1 MSKASVQDTIKA
13 INEACKS
20 KGGAFAQYS
29 CKSVS
34 WDDAQRGTVGGN
46 LSCWG
51 SNITD
56 TRLYEKSGQQLFT
69 VRPDNWDEKLGRVS
83 TGDVALLVG
92 NEARRGTELRPMT
105 LRNYLKTIGQHAS
118 YAGLKEGQ
126 SLHEDMLDQQVS
138 IRFQTTFLPVE
149 EDGSNR
155 ETLEFA
161 PEAYN
166 YNTQDD
172 ADPRNLVLLCTTQ
185 GTAVQ
190 QDGKGAKKLY
200 HHAVD
205 EEGLVHRYWLEA
217 EASNHK
223 VGGAQKES
231 AEEKAD
237 ALARGKATASVIGVK
252 AMGTRFNV
260 LMTIQCPLKQKPK
273 PQHRD
278 KPMMKM
284 STHKKT
290 KGLQMECSSSD
301 EGSWGSEDDIYTW
314 ATNSACELQCGGS
327 LFFCG
332 GAIESHCADLMM
344 DMCSAA
350 PPSVGAAPTRRS
362 RSLRSAVAERAAPRK
377 GKATA
382 ARVSRGSEVD
392 IWKGLTVQGPQRN
405 EAEHITVTVVIYN
418 TVAGGVPSEGD
429 VAAAV
434 TDMEALYRQCEWSGR
449 LADEGA
455 DFMKA
460 ELTVADAA
468 KIGNKIATQPYKPPS
483 QGVVG
488 CDMFPVDEEE
498 EEEEE
503 PAVHS
508 NVICDVSEKK
518 IVGVRY
524 HKKGEDYD
532 LCEAEFRKLCA
543 AEQVLY
549 EMICRP
555 GAEPVDLLMTMSA

>member
-1 MSKASVQDTIKA
+1 M
-13 INEACKS
+13 
-20 KGGAFAQYS
+20 G
-29 CKSVS
+29 
-34 WDDAQRGTVGGN
+34 
-46 LSCWG
+46 CWG

-56 TRLYEKSGQQLFT
+56 TRLYEKNGQQLFT
-69 VRPDNWDEKLGRVS
+69 VRPDNWNEKLGRVS

-92 NEARRGTELRPMT
+92 NEARGGAELQPMT
-105 LRNYLKTIGQHAS
+105 LRNYLKSIGQHGS

-126 SLHEDMLDQQVS
+126 SLHEEMLDQQVS

-149 EDGSNR
+149 EDGSSR

-217 EASNHK
+217 EASSHK

-273 PQHRD
+273 PRRRGGGMVLGCG
-278 KPMMKM
+278 MMKKKKM
-284 STHKKT
+284 S
-290 KGLQMECSSSD
+290 KGLKMKCSSS
-301 EGSWGSEDDIYTW
+301 SEEEEDGWDDLDYFS
-314 ATNSACELQCGGS
+314 AVNCSAPMAEACEALACDDM
-327 LFFCG
+327 LC
-332 GAIESHCADLMM
+332 EMECDDMM
-344 DMCSAA
+344 MEMAMPQSAA
-350 PPSVGAAPTRRS
+350 INSSGMMSSISALFSTQGCAAPQSASLRRS
-362 RSLRSAVAERAAPRK
+362 RAECVRPRK
-377 GKATA
+377 GKARA

-392 IWKGLTVQGPQRN
+392 TWKGLTVQEPQRN

-418 TVAGGVPSEGD
+418 TVAGGVPSEDD

-434 TDMEALYRQCEWSGR
+434 TDMEELYRQCEWSGR
-449 LADEGA
+449 LAEEGA

-483 QGVVG
+483 QAVVG
-488 CDMFPVDEEE
+488 CDTFPVDEEE
-498 EEEEE
+498 E
-503 PAVHS
+503 PVVHS
-508 NVICDVSEKK
+508 NVICDVSDKK
-518 IVGVRY
+518 IVGMRY

-532 LCEAEFRKLCA
+532 LCEAEFKKLCA
-543 AEQVLY
+543 EEQVLY

-555 GAEPVDLLMTMSA
+555 GAQPVDVLMTMSA